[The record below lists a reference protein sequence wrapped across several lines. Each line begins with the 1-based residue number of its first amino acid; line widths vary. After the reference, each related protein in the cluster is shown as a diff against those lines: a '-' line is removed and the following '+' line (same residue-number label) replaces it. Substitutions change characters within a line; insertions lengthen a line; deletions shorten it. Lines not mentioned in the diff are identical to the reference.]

1 MLQDNKERWERGW
14 ASVYLKFSI
23 FGSILEKVFN
33 RARFP
38 NSHDNLV
45 SMDMLDCLFA
55 RQKKTIL
62 QLIFFNIIIIII
74 VIIISLDY
82 NS

>member
-1 MLQDNKERWERGW
+1 MLQDSKERWERGG

-55 RQKKTIL
+55 RQKKSFYKIN
-62 QLIFFNIIIIII
+62 FFL
-74 VIIISLDY
+74 ISL
-82 NS
+82 SLLL